1 MNTFFKK
8 KKKPRLF
15 ITKMRNTR
23 SRRAVTCSFLRET
36 GMLRLS
42 GTGFL
47 AHFDGGVNPSKYH
60 SVKKMLC
67 RNSQPVSICAVM
79 SHESGIYI
87 TPFPKARGPRQRRR
101 RACKSARGWKERHR
115 VETVSGAG
123 RISSL

>member
-1 MNTFFKK
+1 MPRHRKKSFSLTIAVFKKVYEYFFQKK
-8 KKKPRLF
+8 KKNLRLF

-67 RNSQPVSICAVM
+67 RNSQPV
-79 SHESGIYI
+79 
-87 TPFPKARGPRQRRR
+87 KASVQ
-101 RACKSARGWKERHR
+101 
-115 VETVSGAG
+115 
-123 RISSL
+123 

>member
-8 KKKPRLF
+8 KKKNLRLF

-67 RNSQPVSICAVM
+67 RNSQPV
-79 SHESGIYI
+79 
-87 TPFPKARGPRQRRR
+87 KASVQ
-101 RACKSARGWKERHR
+101 
-115 VETVSGAG
+115 
-123 RISSL
+123 